1 VKPMSVSVS
10 DVTLS
15 VMKKRVLFK
24 KENGE
29 HETPLDAYKRVA
41 KFVATGHRVF
51 TDDKEAKKFEEKT
64 VEMMGE
70 GKFMPNTPIIV
81 NAGFSNAQCSACFVF
96 PLEDRLQSIYDFHR
110 DQGLTQASGGG
121 VGVYLGDIRSAGT
134 KASHD
139 RFVTKGP
146 VSWLKMFNENA
157 SHVVQGMRE
166 GANMA
171 ILNIGHPD
179 IVDFIICKNAGHSL
193 DVDVLAEQFGASLE
207 EARRIKSA
215 IGIEKF
221 NLSVSITDK
230 FMEALEKD
238 EDWYLVDPHT
248 KKRMKNIKAKELW
261 DLIIKNAHQHGEPG
275 LFFVDTANRYNM
287 LSHVSK
293 ISCTNACG
301 ELPGIPY
308 TACTLGHINLSKF
321 VVGDNGSS
329 KINWNGLEDAVRFG
343 TQFLDDVVEI
353 NHLPIQQLVEMNK
366 NSRQIGLGVMGWA
379 DALIKLGTA
388 YDSDDAVKRAD
399 EIGKF
404 IDGISLD
411 ECQRLGKD
419 RGNYPYFDGSPMQKS
434 GIKNMRCANRTTIAP
449 TGQTSMY
456 AGCSSGIEP
465 LMFPVMRR
473 EQAGMVQVDYHP
485 ILMQT
490 LKDRGLD
497 TQEIKDKLGILGSV
511 RKATFL
517 PEDIRN
523 LFPSAHDIDYTW
535 HVKHQATWQRHI
547 TSAVSKTINLPK
559 DAPVDDVSNAYLLAF
574 KSGCKGITVY
584 RDGSRIGQPLSS
596 LKETKLVQRKNT
608 RSEVTHGTN
617 RKIPCGCGNLMIF
630 VGEGDHGSIEE
641 VTARLGKGGG
651 CSSAVNEAIA
661 RVSSIAIQHGCDPA
675 YIAKQLSGIRCH
687 LTAFHRSKYTGDKPR
702 TITSCPDAISV
713 AISEHLLNGSGKKL
727 DRSEEASTK
736 HSGACPDCGGQLM
749 YIEGCVACSSVA
761 CGFSRCG

>member
-1 VKPMSVSVS
+1 MQQMSVSVS
-10 DVTLS
+10 DVTLNM
-15 VMKKRVLFK
+15 MKKRILFK

-64 VEMMGE
+64 IEMMGE

-81 NAGFSNAQCSACFVF
+81 NAGFSNAQCSACFIL
-96 PLEDRLQSIYDFHR
+96 PTEDTLQSIYQTHYN
-110 DQGLTQASGGG
+110 QGVIQASGGG
-121 VGVYLGDIRSAGT
+121 TGIYLGNIRSAGT

-146 VSWLKMFNENA
+146 ISWLKMFNENA
-157 SHVVQGMRE
+157 SHVVQGMRD

-171 ILNIGHPD
+171 MLNIGHPD
-179 IVDFIICKNAGHSL
+179 IVDFITCKNSGYKL
-193 DVDVLAEQFGASLE
+193 IDEELAEQFEVSLE
-207 EARRIKSA
+207 EAKRIKSI

-221 NLSVSITDK
+221 NTSVSITDK
-230 FMEALEKD
+230 FMNAVEND

-248 KKRMKNIKAKELW
+248 KKRVKNIKAKELW
-261 DLIIKNAHQHGEPG
+261 DLIVKNAHQHGEPG
-275 LFFVDTANRYNM
+275 VFFVDTANRYNM
-287 LSHVSK
+287 LSNIAK
-293 ISCTNACG
+293 MECTNPCG
-301 ELPGIPY
+301 EISGIPN
-308 TACTLGHINLSKF
+308 TSCTLGHVNLSKF
-321 VVGDNGSS
+321 VIENNVAS
-329 KINWNGLEDAVRFG
+329 KINWDGLEDAVRFG
-343 TQFLDDVVEI
+343 TQFLDDVVEV
-353 NHLPIQQLVEMNK
+353 NHLPTPQLVEMNK
-366 NSRQIGLGVMGWA
+366 NSRQIGLGIMGWA
-379 DALIKLGTA
+379 DTLIKLSTA
-388 YDSDDAVKRAD
+388 YDSDLAIAKAN

-404 IDGISLD
+404 IDGISMD

-434 GIKNMRCANRTTIAP
+434 GVKHMRCANRTTIAP

-456 AGCSSGIEP
+456 VGCSSGIEP
-465 LMFPVMRR
+465 IMFPIMRR

-511 RKATFL
+511 RKAEFL

-584 RDGSRIGQPLSS
+584 RDGSRTGQPLSS
-596 LKETKLVQRKNT
+596 MKETKKLVKSKNK

-617 RKIPCGCGNLMIF
+617 RKIPCGCGNIMAFIGGQDGK
-630 VGEGDHGSIEE
+630 VEE
-641 VTARLGKGGG
+641 IIARLGRGGS
-651 CSSAVNEAIA
+651 CSSAQVEAISRMA
-661 RVSSIAIQHGCDPA
+661 SIAMQHGANPE
-675 YIAKQLSGIRCH
+675 YVAKQLGSIRCH
-687 LTAFHRSKYTGDKPR
+687 LNVLYKSKYTGDRPR
-702 TITSCPDAISV
+702 TITSCSDAMSV
-713 AISEHLLNGSGKKL
+713 ALSEHMLNGTGNKL
-727 DRSEEASTK
+727 EKVDAMAY
-736 HSGACPDCGGQLM
+736 HAGACPDCGGQVA
-749 YIEGCVACSSVA
+749 YEEGCIKCYSPS
-761 CGFSRCG
+761 CGYSRCG